1 MNINKN
7 MNKKWLKYSILSI
20 FILVLVALIL
30 TIGLP
35 IDQAFRIVFGSVY
48 LLFIPGFVWSWVFWK
63 KDQLD
68 TIERFTLSLALSIA
82 IIPLVIFLLNKVGVK
97 INLVNSVLETLG
109 VIAVGIMILF
119 LGNVFKN
126 KKSSNIT

>member
-1 MNINKN
+1 MN

-35 IDQAFRIVFGSVY
+35 MDQAFRIVFGSVY
-48 LLFIPGFVWSWVFWK
+48 LLFIPGFVWSWIFWK

-68 TIERFTLSLALSIA
+68 AIERFTLSLALSIA
-82 IIPLVIFLLNKVGVK
+82 LIPLVVFLLNKVGVK

-109 VIAVGIMILF
+109 VIVVGIIILF
-119 LGNVFKN
+119 LENVFKN
-126 KKSSNIT
+126 KKSSNTT